1 MKKLVTKGSKVLVA
15 VLTLVVV
22 MGAGDSGWKVLA
34 STSDTTKLSADTK
47 SVKFSMG
54 RPENMKLVN
63 PGGGTESAVGVLI
76 YGNQDIEIPA
86 GEEAQIGF
94 QVERGA
100 FTESI
105 DMQKAFDM
113 ELTFKFI

>member
-1 MKKLVTKGSKVLVA
+1 
-15 VLTLVVV
+15 

-76 YGNQDIEIPA
+76 YGNQDIEILA